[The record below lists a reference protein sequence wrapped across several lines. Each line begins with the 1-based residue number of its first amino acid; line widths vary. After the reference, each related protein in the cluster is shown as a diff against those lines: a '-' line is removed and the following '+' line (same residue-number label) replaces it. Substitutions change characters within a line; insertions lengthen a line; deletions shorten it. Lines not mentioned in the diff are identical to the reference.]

1 MRSFDTVLER
11 LQGEEHSLAPYGV
24 LEGVEGKGRRKSGKE
39 REREKGRE
47 TEKDMVEKKINKE

>member
-24 LEGVEGKGRRKSGKE
+24 LGGGGEGKKEEGEKE
-39 REREKGRE
+39 RKRERKR
-47 TEKDMVEKKINKE
+47 EKDMVEKKINKE